1 MKQVLDNVRQL
12 ARFIKCRKELKKIVE
27 ALKSL
32 DVKIVF
38 TQGAYDW
45 IHPGHAKYLAEAK
58 ARGDFLIVAIDDD
71 ELVRSRKGPG
81 RPFDS
86 EEERYTMVRYFR
98 SVDLVVPKGV
108 NEHPHDLLKLINP
121 DVFVISRTTGDE
133 IQKDVEEFKT
143 MCGEVVNLP
152 PQSSNTTT
160 AKIRRMKIDSGS
172 ELKELINSAID
183 QYLAEN
189 DPEDAK
195 HDIESVDPYLIGE
208 EKK

>member
-1 MKQVLDNVRQL
+1 
-12 ARFIKCRKELKKIVE
+12 
-27 ALKSL
+27 
-32 DVKIVF
+32 
-38 TQGAYDW
+38 
-45 IHPGHAKYLAEAK
+45 
-58 ARGDFLIVAIDDD
+58 
-71 ELVRSRKGPG
+71 
-81 RPFDS
+81 
-86 EEERYTMVRYFR
+86 
-98 SVDLVVPKGV
+98 
-108 NEHPHDLLKLINP
+108 
-121 DVFVISRTTGDE
+121 
-133 IQKDVEEFKT
+133 

-195 HDIESVDPYLIGE
+195 HDIESVDPSPGGK